1 MPSYVALLRAI
12 NVTGRFIKMV
22 DLSAHFAAL
31 GYADARTFINSG
43 NVTFSSRTRSA
54 DALARGLEAGLEPLL
69 GFKSE
74 VFVRG
79 VPDMRAIV
87 QRAAALR
94 SQVSDGGDL
103 NVIFSAKR
111 FTSAQREAVLA
122 LRSEHDE
129 WELGERELYWLSRL
143 PQHLSKV
150 SNAVLE
156 RRLKCRLTLRRAS
169 MLQRLAT
176 QLAAPPIDGLA

>member
-1 MPSYVALLRAI
+1 MPTYVALLRAI
-12 NVTGRFIKMV
+12 NVSGRFIKMAT
-22 DLSAHFAAL
+22 LAEHFRAL
-31 GYADARTFINSG
+31 GGYDVQTFINSG

-54 DALARGLEAGLEPLL
+54 DALARSLEAGLEPLL

-79 VPDMRAIV
+79 VPDMQAIV

-94 SQVSDGGDL
+94 SQVPDDGDL
-103 NVIFSAKR
+103 NVVFSAMP
-111 FTSAQREAVLA
+111 FTPAQREAVLA

-129 WELGERELYWLSRL
+129 WVLSERELYWLSRL

-156 RRLKCRLTLRRAS
+156 RKLKCRVTLRRAS

-176 QLAAPPIDGLA
+176 ELAAPSTA